1 MRENPYASS
10 WTEPPHPGEPL
21 RGDEPAPLGNSRRI
35 AWLLAPP
42 IITGTGLSLA
52 ILLMWIGWIHGLF
65 LALFTALLAIILIF
79 NASYRVAETLA
90 GRILVFFGESV
101 ATLTVWAVIVERY
114 LPDK

>member
-10 WTEPPHPGEPL
+10 WTEPSERGEPL
-21 RGDEPAPLGNSRRI
+21 RGDEPAPLSTSRRI

-42 IITGTGLSLA
+42 IITGTGLLLA
-52 ILLMWIGWIHGLF
+52 ILLMWAGWIHGLF
-65 LALFTALLAIILIF
+65 LALLTALLAIILIF

-101 ATLTVWAVIVERY
+101 ATLVLWAAMVETF

>member
-1 MRENPYASS
+1 VRENPYASS
-10 WTEPPHPGEPL
+10 WTEPPERDEPL

-42 IITGTGLSLA
+42 ITTGTGLFLA
-52 ILLMWIGWIHGLF
+52 VLLMWAGWIQGLF
-65 LALFTALLAIILIF
+65 LAMFTALLAIILIF

-101 ATLTVWAVIVERY
+101 ATLAVWAFLVEKF